1 MRILMLGN
9 SFIFTNNMPQML
21 ADLTGAEVVHHT
33 RGGARL
39 SEQLNPNTKLGGRTQ
54 AALQKEKWDYV
65 VLQEMSHG
73 PITAPKSF
81 FSSVE
86 QLCRQIRAN
95 GAVPILFATWAYQ
108 RGGAKLTDKGWD
120 YDEMAQKLSEAY
132 HKAALENNALIADVG
147 RRFYEWSDPQ
157 DLYAADGVHPS
168 ELGSHIAAETIAAV
182 IQQHERRRSNMPNTT
197 KQALEESLKHM
208 LLKKPLDKITI
219 RDITEDCGISRM
231 AFYYHFQDIY
241 DLVEWAC
248 IEDASKALQGKKTYE
263 TWQEGLLQIF
273 EAVLENKPFILNAY
287 RCISREQMERFLYQ
301 LTYGLIR
308 GVVEEQSRGTAI
320 SEEDKSF
327 IAEFYK
333 YSFVGVMLDWIRQ
346 GMTDDPQVLTGKI
359 SAAMRGSIANAIRN
373 FSETE

>member
-9 SFIFTNNMPQML
+9 SFISTNNMPQML
-21 ADLTGAEVVHHT
+21 SELTGAEVVYHT

-39 SEQLNPNTKLGGRTQ
+39 SEQLNPNTRLGSQTQ
-54 AALQKEKWDYV
+54 AALRNEQWDYV

-95 GAVPILFATWAYQ
+95 GAVPILFATWTYQ
-108 RGGAKLTDKGWD
+108 KGGAKLTDKGWD

-182 IQQHERRRSNMPNTT
+182 IQQHE
-197 KQALEESLKHM
+197 K
-208 LLKKPLDKITI
+208 
-219 RDITEDCGISRM
+219 
-231 AFYYHFQDIY
+231 
-241 DLVEWAC
+241 
-248 IEDASKALQGKKTYE
+248 
-263 TWQEGLLQIF
+263 
-273 EAVLENKPFILNAY
+273 EA
-287 RCISREQMERFLYQ
+287 Q
-301 LTYGLIR
+301 
-308 GVVEEQSRGTAI
+308 
-320 SEEDKSF
+320 
-327 IAEFYK
+327 
-333 YSFVGVMLDWIRQ
+333 
-346 GMTDDPQVLTGKI
+346 
-359 SAAMRGSIANAIRN
+359 
-373 FSETE
+373 